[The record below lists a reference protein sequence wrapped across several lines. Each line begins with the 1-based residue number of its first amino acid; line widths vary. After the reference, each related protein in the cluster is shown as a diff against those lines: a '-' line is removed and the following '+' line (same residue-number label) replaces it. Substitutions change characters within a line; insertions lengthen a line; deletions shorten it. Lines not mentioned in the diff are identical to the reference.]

1 MAVMIKG
8 LDELIAKVKTMQA
21 AVQDEVDLELTA
33 SALNIETTAKELSPA
48 DFGGGGGLRGRFY
61 VETGEKLAKVV
72 GNSSEY
78 AAYQEFGTGLHAAEY
93 VQTLPEDWQA
103 YAMTFFVNGKGR
115 VPAHPFMFPAY
126 EAERPKLIERINN
139 ILKNAVSK

>member
-1 MAVMIKG
+1 MPVTIKG
-8 LDELIAKVKTMQA
+8 LEELVAKVKAMKA

-33 SALNIETTAKELSPA
+33 SALNIDGMAKSLSPA

-61 VETGEKLAKVV
+61 VETGEKLSKVI

-78 AAYQEFGTGLHAAEY
+78 AAYQEFGTGLHAASY
-93 VQTLPEDWQA
+93 VPTLPEDWQK

-115 VPAHPFMFPAY
+115 VPAHPFMYPAY
-126 EAERPKLIERINN
+126 EAERPRLIERINS
-139 ILKNAVSK
+139 ILKNATAK